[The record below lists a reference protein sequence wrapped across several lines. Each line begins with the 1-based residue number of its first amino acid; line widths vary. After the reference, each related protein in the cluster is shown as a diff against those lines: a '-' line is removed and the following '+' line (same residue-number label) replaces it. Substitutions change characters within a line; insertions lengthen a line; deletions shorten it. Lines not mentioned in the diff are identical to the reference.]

1 MREQKGIYQ
10 LSREALRYGKEGKP
24 INQKKWPGG
33 RQSNRAGIGADIPPS
48 TKREYERKTADTSAH
63 IQTTME
69 YIQMTDTTQHL
80 YRQNLNDLLD
90 QVSHHHCALLRSKKF
105 SGHLTVRGDSVDL
118 VIDEADEVILARK
131 FDLTDKHV
139 MERLRGTINTMQE
152 IMPAASALVPHGGA
166 A

>member
-1 MREQKGIYQ
+1 
-10 LSREALRYGKEGKP
+10 
-24 INQKKWPGG
+24 
-33 RQSNRAGIGADIPPS
+33 
-48 TKREYERKTADTSAH
+48 
-63 IQTTME
+63 
-69 YIQMTDTTQHL
+69 MTDTTQHL

-131 FDLTDKHV
+131 FDLNDKHV